1 MFEGGGS
8 GLKGGRDTHTPLRKG
23 VIFSWTLMAPQAI
36 LLISGAFFD
45 KELSQKEMLD
55 RWVSSTSYENLCCN
69 KSEGNQKLLNETNVR
84 TLQGLAG
91 PSMPSCPW
99 TLLAAPR
106 SDYSKS
112 FKASNPQSLSL
123 KMARPTCPSLQ
134 LILGREVRSPGDR

>member
-1 MFEGGGS
+1 M
-8 GLKGGRDTHTPLRKG
+8 KGGRDTHTPLGKG

-36 LLISGAFFD
+36 LLISWAFFD
-45 KELSQKEMLD
+45 KEQSQKEMLD

-69 KSEGNQKLLNETNVR
+69 KSKGNQKLLNKANVR

-106 SDYSKS
+106 VTTASPSKP
-112 FKASNPQSLSL
+112 AMPRAYL
-123 KMARPTCPSLQ
+123 
-134 LILGREVRSPGDR
+134 